1 MPTPTTTRTGLKVKI
16 NIKVGA
22 YLSGPPVEAGL
33 TPKGRAA
40 MPTTPMTGSSPTP
53 SGPEGCPLRPT
64 AGLTGQTHIP
74 ERLVAWITVSGRD
87 PLHRG
92 S

>member
-1 MPTPTTTRTGLKVKI
+1 MPTPTTTRTGLKGKT
-16 NIKVGA
+16 NIQAGA
-22 YLSGPPVEAGL
+22 YPPGPPVSAGL

-40 MPTTPMTGSSPTP
+40 MPTPPMTVSSPTP
-53 SGPEGCPLRPT
+53 SGPEGCPLHPT
-64 AGLTGQTHIP
+64 AGLTGQTPIP
-74 ERLVAWITVSGRD
+74 ERWVAWITGSGRD